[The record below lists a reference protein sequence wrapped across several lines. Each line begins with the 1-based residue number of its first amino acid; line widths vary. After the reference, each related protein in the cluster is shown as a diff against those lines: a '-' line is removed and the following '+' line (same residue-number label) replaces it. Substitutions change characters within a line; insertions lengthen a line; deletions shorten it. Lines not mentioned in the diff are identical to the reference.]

1 MLHFESK
8 WGIYRMKCIIA
19 IVKLAA
25 ELAFCGCYTTT
36 SAPEYSR
43 IFRKRWHFSHSDT
56 RNPVSSQIH
65 CCFRSAKHR
74 KKTRKSAENRLKIGR
89 KSAISRKNRNH
100 SLHSLAFCGMLHW
113 IWSAAVSTAPA
124 VSPILTVWSTTTPWL
139 FKTMTIYL
147 LI

>member
-1 MLHFESK
+1 MLHFDSK

-36 SAPEYSR
+36 SLQNILEYSR
-43 IFRKRWHFSHSDT
+43 RGDISPFWHSKFSFIANSLLL
-56 RNPVSSQIH
+56 P
-65 CCFRSAKHR
+65 HR
-74 KKTRKSAENRLKIGR
+74 KAPEKKHENRLKIGR

-100 SLHSLAFCGMLHW
+100 SLYSLAFCGMLHW
-113 IWSAAVSTAPA
+113 IWSAAASTEPA

-139 FKTMTIYL
+139 FMTMTIYL